1 MSQISA
7 NALRLGLLARA
18 TKLVLGSVCAF
29 AISACARVTPL
40 TEPIPVIDQMCCKAA
55 NEEMTEFGGCREDRR
70 HCTDDEP
77 IWIRGA
83 VTCTEH
89 RPAECLGG
97 RCCKY
102 RRRYGSADAILTW
115 EPPSSAQEPTT
126 SESPEATSQDPAPVE
141 SPEGAPS
148 ESVSAAPTPQ

>member
-1 MSQISA
+1 MST
-7 NALRLGLLARA
+7 NAVPLGLFARA
-18 TKLVLGSVCAF
+18 SKLVIGSVCLLAM
-29 AISACARVTPL
+29 SACARVTPL

-115 EPPSSAQEPTT
+115 EPPSSTQEPTT
-126 SESPEATSQDPAPVE
+126 GEALEGMSHDPAVAE

-148 ESVSAAPTPQ
+148 ESVSAAPAPQ